1 MLPSLLSSSE
11 IDALLR
17 LLDDDTPAVRERVVA
32 RLAACGGDLSGWFAA
47 HPRELRAAEAALL
60 ADILRPAKRATVVKL
75 WKTGAARLAKTEQP
89 GWPEV
94 EPMLALL
101 SDLLH
106 DGITPRPALAEL
118 LDNLAGS
125 AREGGVDDEMTLRDH
140 LFTGLRFA
148 GNEDGY
154 HDPRNSDLVWSI
166 QSRRSN
172 PLGLCLVYI
181 LVAHRMG
188 LRVEGVGYP
197 GHFLCR
203 IHPHGVPVLV
213 DCYSNGQLHLQA
225 TLLEP
230 ESDLTRQQRAELRKT
245 ATPVGT
251 LVRVLNNLAAA
262 FQMAERDEDFQ
273 FVLRLRAM
281 IED

>member
-1 MLPSLLSSSE
+1 
-11 IDALLR
+11 
-17 LLDDDTPAVRERVVA
+17 
-32 RLAACGGDLSGWFAA
+32 
-47 HPRELRAAEAALL
+47 
-60 ADILRPAKRATVVKL
+60 
-75 WKTGAARLAKTEQP
+75 
-89 GWPEV
+89 
-94 EPMLALL
+94 MLALL
-101 SDLLH
+101 ADLLH
-106 DGITPRPALAEL
+106 DGITPRPALGEL
-118 LDNLAGS
+118 LDNLAQS
-125 AREGGVDDEMTLRDH
+125 AREGGVTDEMSLRAH

-172 PLGLCLVYI
+172 PIGLCLVYI
-181 LVAHRMG
+181 LVGHRLG
-188 LRVEGVGYP
+188 YRVEGVGYP

-203 IHPHGVPVLV
+203 IYPQGVPVLV
-213 DCYSNGQLHLQA
+213 DCFGNGQVHLQA

-262 FQMAERDEDFQ
+262 FEAAERQEDFQ
-273 FVLRLRAM
+273 FVQRLRAM

>member
-1 MLPSLLSSSE
+1 MLPLSLSSSE

-47 HPRELRAAEAALL
+47 HPRELGTAETELL
-60 ADILRPAKRATVVKL
+60 AGILRPAKRATVAKL
-75 WKTGAARLAKTEQP
+75 WKTGASRLAKTEAP

-101 SDLLH
+101 ADLLH
-106 DGITPRPALAEL
+106 DGITPRPALGEL
-118 LDNLAGS
+118 LDNLAQS
-125 AREGGVDDEMTLRDH
+125 AREGGVTDEMSLRDH
-140 LFTGLRFA
+140 LFNGLRFT

-154 HDPRNSDLVWSI
+154 HDPRNSDLAWSI
-166 QSRRSN
+166 ESRRSN
-172 PLGLCLVYI
+172 PIGLCLIYI
-181 LVAHRMG
+181 LVGHRLG
-188 LRVEGVGYP
+188 YQIEGVGYP

-203 IHPHGVPVLV
+203 IHPQGVPVLV
-213 DCYSNGQLHLQA
+213 DCFGNGQVHLQA

-262 FQMAERDEDFQ
+262 FQAAERQEDFQ
-273 FVLRLRAM
+273 LVQRLRAM